1 MRIFV
6 ALAAVLAA
14 SACGGPDEPAAPE
27 LAVSYDA
34 VTLPDIDTA
43 EKFTAR
49 CEADEARFRER
60 LAMLESWPG
69 TPTVDNYYRP
79 LDSLIVS
86 AANLVMR
93 ASSLGGVH
101 PDGDLRAAAEQC
113 ELLVNKL
120 FTDMGLSRPIYEAVS
135 RIDTSDADE
144 ETRYSVG
151 KTLLQFRL
159 GGVDKDE
166 ATRERI
172 RELSEN
178 VSEIGQE
185 FDRNIRDDVR
195 YLELD
200 SVDDLAGL
208 PEDYIAARPP
218 NEDGKILISTQYPD
232 VFPLFEY
239 AENDDVR
246 KEMLLTFRNRAYPQ
260 NREVLR
266 NLIEARYELAQ
277 LAGFANYAE
286 LITADKMSGSPER
299 VGSFLQDLKGYTAE
313 TQDAEYEVLLAR
325 LREEMPDAERLE
337 AWQNAYIRS
346 KVRREQYNVDTKLV
360 REYFNYAAS
369 RDGILTLVQDL
380 FRVQIVPWETD
391 TWHEDVEAFELRD
404 GDEVIGRFY
413 LDMHPREGKFG
424 HAAMFPFAWGIEDE
438 QLPVAGLICNF
449 PPGTEPMQHG
459 QVVTF
464 LHEFGHLI
472 HWMFAGHHGWSNI
485 ITPEW
490 DFIEAP
496 SQMLEEWIWDYDT
509 ISVFAKNAD
518 GEVLPREL
526 FDSMVAARDFGLG
539 MGTRGQLA
547 YAGTSL
553 GLYDRDPADIDFDEH
568 AAEMTRMYT
577 RFEPMDGAHQWAS
590 FGHLNGYSA
599 IYYTYQ
605 WSKAIATDMFTRF
618 EESGLRNVET
628 AMAYRQKVLASGGS
642 RPAEEFVT
650 DFLGRPISFETYADR
665 LRGRSSH

>member
-1 MRIFV
+1 MKNLV
-6 ALAAVLAA
+6 ALAAALAVV
-14 SACGGPDEPAAPE
+14 ACGGAKKPAAPE
-27 LAVSYDA
+27 LSSSY
-34 VTLPDIDTA
+34 VEITLADVDSA
-43 EKFTAR
+43 GKLAAR
-49 CEADEARFRER
+49 CEADEAAFRER
-60 LAMLESWPG
+60 LAALESWTG
-69 TPTVDNYYRP
+69 APTVDNYYRP
-79 LDSLIVS
+79 LDSLTVS
-86 AANLVMR
+86 AANLVMH
-93 ASSLGGVH
+93 AASLGGVH
-101 PDGDLRAAAEQC
+101 PDGDLREAAEQC
-113 ELLVNKL
+113 ELLINKL

-135 RIDTSDADE
+135 RIDTSGVDA
-144 ETRYSVG
+144 ETRYSIE

-166 ATRERI
+166 ATRARI
-172 RELSEN
+172 RELSEQI
-178 VSEIGQE
+178 SEIGQE
-185 FDRNIRDDVR
+185 FDRNIREDVR

-218 NEDGKILISTQYPD
+218 NEDGKIVISTQYPD
-232 VFPLFEY
+232 VLPFFEY
-239 AENDDVR
+239 AESDELR
-246 KEMLLTFRNRAYPQ
+246 KEMLLLFRSRAYPQ
-260 NREVLR
+260 NEDVLR
-266 NLIEARYELAQ
+266 RLIEARYELAQ

-286 LITADKMSGSPER
+286 LVTADKMSGSPER
-299 VGSFLQDLKGYTAE
+299 VGAFLQDLKGYTAA

-337 AWQNAYIRS
+337 VWQNSYIRS
-346 KVRREQYNVDTKLV
+346 KVRREQYNVDTKRV
-360 REYFNYAAS
+360 REYFNYSAS
-369 RDGILTLVQDL
+369 RDGILTLVEDL

-404 GDEVIGRFY
+404 GEEVVGRFY
-413 LDMHPREGKFG
+413 LDMHPREGKYG
-424 HAAMFPFAWGIEDE
+424 HAAMFPFAWGIKGE

-472 HWMFAGHHGWSNI
+472 HWMFAGHRGWSNL

-496 SQMLEEWIWDYDT
+496 SQMLEEWIWDYET
-509 ISVFAKNAD
+509 ISVFAANAE

-553 GLYDRDPADIDFDEH
+553 GLYDRDPAEIDFDEH
-568 AAEMTRMYT
+568 TATMTTTYT
-577 RFEPMDGAHQWAS
+577 RFEPLDGAHSWAS

-618 EESGLRNVET
+618 EESGLRDVET
-628 AMAYRQKVLASGGS
+628 ALRRHPAVEKGGS
-642 RPAEEFVT
+642 SPAEELVT

-665 LRGRSSH
+665 LRGRSSQ